1 MAQNISGTNAFT
13 TNFNVGVPEQ
23 TDNANIIQAFTE
35 YHYGPNYNGVGN
47 PGGMEGHLQTI
58 TTNIQTLNNELD
70 VISITTFNQQSVS
83 YGLVLTDRDKI
94 VEINSASATT
104 VTVPL
109 NSSVAFPVGSS
120 INILQTGAGQVTIAG
135 AGGVTINATPGLKLR
150 TQWSFATLIKR
161 ATNTWVLM
169 GDITA

>member
-70 VISITTFNQQSVS
+70 VISITTFNQQSAS

-94 VEINSASATT
+94 VEINSPSATT

-109 NSSVAFPVGSS
+109 NSVDFPIGSS

-150 TQWSFATLIKR
+150 SQWSFATLIKR
-161 ATNTWVLM
+161 ATNTWILM